1 MALTNIEDTSLIC
14 VRFAFSSDEMH
25 EYHQLM
31 FHRELGRPSLS
42 PLEDQIS
49 LNQVGD
55 GIECATMHPVLAKK
69 LAVGQPILVVVA
81 AIQIALKHIKWVF
94 SGSSGNRIPRL
105 PQDLKTVCELGYQH
119 KTSVG

>member
-1 MALTNIEDTSLIC
+1 
-14 VRFAFSSDEMH
+14 
-25 EYHQLM
+25 
-31 FHRELGRPSLS
+31 
-42 PLEDQIS
+42 
-49 LNQVGD
+49 
-55 GIECATMHPVLAKK
+55 MHPVLAKK

-94 SGSSGNRIPRL
+94 SGSSGNGIPRL